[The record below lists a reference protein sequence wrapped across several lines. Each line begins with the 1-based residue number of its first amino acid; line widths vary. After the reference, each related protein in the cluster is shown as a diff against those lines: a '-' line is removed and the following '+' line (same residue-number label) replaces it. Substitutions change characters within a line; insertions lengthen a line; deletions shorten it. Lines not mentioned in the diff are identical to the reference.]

1 MTIKTHLLWSSLCLL
16 FLLVQETSAQ
26 QLLIVNGGSF
36 GSATEKANLG
46 VFNASTGL
54 YTHIDTIYTNSVQ
67 DVLIEADRYAYVAAQ
82 DSIVKYDLW
91 SGQRLA
97 ATAFG
102 ASSTIKLGLY
112 NNALLV
118 GNWYGASTG
127 NLRIFDKY
135 TLDFQDSIPEITK
148 GAQDFVVLGDF
159 AYISQNNTSGSW
171 SDTLGYLA
179 VVNLNTLSFVRNDT
193 LSTIGEELGRLV
205 NVGDTAIYSLNSVS
219 NTISYY
225 HIPTANS
232 NTVMAA
238 GILSPKSYGGTAYQD
253 GINSWYLPFN
263 NGIGT
268 FDLVNNSVLSADI
281 ITTAGGTAFAVDTVN
296 NQIYLSYINYVN
308 QSLNQGIYYN
318 SNGDSLGTFPVG
330 ISPEVLAI
338 WYSNVTLNTNS
349 NFFATELNVKAFP
362 NPVVD
367 YLNIQTSANIKAVRV
382 SDLQGR
388 ILYFSEINAAK
399 QAQID
404 LSNFA
409 AGTYFLT
416 VWDENGRVES
426 QSIIVR

>member
-1 MTIKTHLLWSSLCLL
+1 M
-16 FLLVQETSAQ
+16 
-26 QLLIVNGGSF
+26 
-36 GSATEKANLG
+36 
-46 VFNASTGL
+46 
-54 YTHIDTIYTNSVQ
+54 
-67 DVLIEADRYAYVAAQ
+67 
-82 DSIVKYDLW
+82 
-91 SGQRLA
+91 
-97 ATAFG
+97 
-102 ASSTIKLGLY
+102 
-112 NNALLV
+112 V
-118 GNWYGASTG
+118 GDY
-127 NLRIFDKY
+127 
-135 TLDFQDSIPEITK
+135 
-148 GAQDFVVLGDF
+148 

-179 VVNLNTLSFVRNDT
+179 VVDLSTGGFLRNDT
-193 LSTIGEELGRLV
+193 LSTIGEEVGRLV
-205 NVGDTAIYSLNSVS
+205 NVGDTAIYSLNGVS

-225 HIPTANS
+225 HIPTATS

-238 GILSPKSYGGTAYQD
+238 AALAPKSYGGTAYQD
-253 GINSWYLPFN
+253 GLNSWYLPFN

-281 ITTAGGTAFAVDTVN
+281 INTGAWDGTAFAVDTVN

-338 WYSNVTLNTNS
+338 WYSNVTLNTSS

-367 YLNIQTSANIKAVRV
+367 YLNIQASTNIKALRI

-416 VWDENGRVES
+416 LWGENGRVDS
-426 QSIIVR
+426 QAIIVK